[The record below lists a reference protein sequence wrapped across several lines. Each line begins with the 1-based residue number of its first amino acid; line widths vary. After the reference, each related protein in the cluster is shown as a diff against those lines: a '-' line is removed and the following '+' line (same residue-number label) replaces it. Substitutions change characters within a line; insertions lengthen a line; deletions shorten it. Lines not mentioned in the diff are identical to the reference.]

1 MEHSAQRVKLLWP
14 EILAHL
20 DASIELDFPFLASS
34 LPETLFQLLCIHSL
48 PLRKDRQRKR

>member
-1 MEHSAQRVKLLWP
+1 MVHSAQRVKLLWP